1 VKTAIGVVGRD
12 DELTR
17 IGRLLDDAR
26 AGRSG
31 VLVMAGE
38 PGVGKSVLVEQAIR
52 QGAGMRVLRAG
63 GVQSE
68 AHIPFAALADLLRPA
83 LYLLDRLPGPQVE
96 ALEGALALIPAR
108 TQDRFAIGW
117 ATLGLLVA
125 YAEQAPVL
133 VVVDDVQWID
143 GSSADALAFGLR
155 RLFADPVAVLL
166 AGRTGPP
173 SVLAGI
179 ARERMEIA
187 GLDLPDA
194 SQLVTAEVGTVPP
207 ALLARLHRDTG
218 GNPLALLEIAR
229 QWDSVRRHGPLDTPL
244 PVLTTVSEIYLDRV
258 RSLHRGPGTVVLL
271 AASSDLTDLAL
282 LARAAGAL
290 GADVAD
296 LGEAEEARLVKV
308 GDGRVEFLHPLI
320 RAAVYNDASPE
331 RRRQA
336 HRTLADAL
344 PDREEDRRA
353 WHLALA
359 SLGPDP
365 VACSALAQAA
375 NRALER
381 NAYEVAARAFE
392 RAAQLAGADA
402 LQAELLYRA
411 ARCARDAG
419 LPDRAGELI
428 DQTEGLAT
436 SEAVSIALEHLRGQ
450 IAARQGPVA
459 SGLAHLLAAA
469 RRAAADSPDDAVVI
483 LAEAVQTAFYAG
495 DASTML
501 QAAEAIE
508 SVRSR
513 ITSERAAF
521 FAAMAEGM
529 AYTFSG
535 RARAGARKLHAA
547 IDIAAAVVAPDDPQW
562 HAWTAMCSLWLRES
576 GASRNLLEEAAEV
589 ARSRTA
595 LGELLYLLC
604 YLAIHHASADR
615 WAEAEAGFHEV
626 VALARETE
634 QRTDL
639 SAALARLAWLE
650 ARQGRE
656 EACVDHARESL
667 AIAADLGLR
676 LCEIWAHA
684 ALGELHLAL
693 GRTEPAVEH
702 FTLQQTILDSCG
714 IADVDLS
721 PVPELVGLR
730 LRAAAEADTRERAT
744 VYQKEALE
752 KGLPW
757 ARARALRVL
766 GLLAPEGEMTAVFEE
781 ALQAHKQTPDG
792 FETARTQLAY
802 GSRLR
807 RSRQRVK
814 ARQQLRAAL
823 DAFERLGAR
832 PWAAQAQTELT
843 ATGEKAR
850 ARNETTRNDLTP
862 QEMQVAMLL
871 SAGRTTRQAA
881 STLFLSPKTIEY
893 HLRNVYRKLNCRNR
907 EDLAAALTDVGV
919 AD

>member
-1 VKTAIGVVGRD
+1 
-12 DELTR
+12 
-17 IGRLLDDAR
+17 
-26 AGRSG
+26 
-31 VLVMAGE
+31 
-38 PGVGKSVLVEQAIR
+38 
-52 QGAGMRVLRAG
+52 
-63 GVQSE
+63 
-68 AHIPFAALADLLRPA
+68 
-83 LYLLDRLPGPQVE
+83 
-96 ALEGALALIPAR
+96 
-108 TQDRFAIGW
+108 
-117 ATLGLLVA
+117 
-125 YAEQAPVL
+125 
-133 VVVDDVQWID
+133 
-143 GSSADALAFGLR
+143 
-155 RLFADPVAVLL
+155 
-166 AGRTGPP
+166 
-173 SVLAGI
+173 
-179 ARERMEIA
+179 
-187 GLDLPDA
+187 
-194 SQLVTAEVGTVPP
+194 
-207 ALLARLHRDTG
+207 
-218 GNPLALLEIAR
+218 
-229 QWDSVRRHGPLDTPL
+229 
-244 PVLTTVSEIYLDRV
+244 
-258 RSLHRGPGTVVLL
+258 
-271 AASSDLTDLAL
+271 
-282 LARAAGAL
+282 
-290 GADVAD
+290 
-296 LGEAEEARLVKV
+296 
-308 GDGRVEFLHPLI
+308 
-320 RAAVYNDASPE
+320 
-331 RRRQA
+331 
-336 HRTLADAL
+336 
-344 PDREEDRRA
+344 
-353 WHLALA
+353 
-359 SLGPDP
+359 
-365 VACSALAQAA
+365 
-375 NRALER
+375 
-381 NAYEVAARAFE
+381 
-392 RAAQLAGADA
+392 
-402 LQAELLYRA
+402 
-411 ARCARDAG
+411 
-419 LPDRAGELI
+419 
-428 DQTEGLAT
+428 
-436 SEAVSIALEHLRGQ
+436 
-450 IAARQGPVA
+450 
-459 SGLAHLLAAA
+459 
-469 RRAAADSPDDAVVI
+469 
-483 LAEAVQTAFYAG
+483 
-495 DASTML
+495 
-501 QAAEAIE
+501 
-508 SVRSR
+508 
-513 ITSERAAF
+513 
-521 FAAMAEGM
+521 
-529 AYTFSG
+529 
-535 RARAGARKLHAA
+535 
-547 IDIAAAVVAPDDPQW
+547 VAPDDPQW

-850 ARNETTRNDLTP
+850 ARNETTRNNLTP